1 MIICLY
7 IFDSEDKL
15 IKKLGKNDDGEFQDP
30 QGICF
35 DSNNHLYVVDGR

>member
-15 IKKLGKNDDGEFQDP
+15 IKKFGKNDDGEFQDP